1 MNKTEF
7 ISAVADETGIKKT
20 DTAKVIDA
28 ILAVTIRSLTTNG
41 EALLPGIGKL
51 VRKERPARKGRNPKT
66 GEVVDI
72 PAGTS
77 VKLRVSA
84 GLKASA
90 Q

>member
-7 ISAVADETGIKKT
+7 ISAVADETGIKKA

-28 ILAVTIRSLTTNG
+28 ILAVTIRGLTANG

-77 VKLRVSA
+77 VKLRISA